1 MRPTLRPRRAGHVL
15 LRAATQRMPKE
26 RKIGIGTPYEQSID
40 IEKKK
45 KKEGETIIH
54 VTIELYTYQGT
65 IPIIFLSLFATFTS
79 FYPLK
84 NFSLAE

>member
-1 MRPTLRPRRAGHVL
+1 MRPTRWSRIITSSDTANAKRTEGRNRDTVRAEY
-15 LRAATQRMPKE
+15 RYR
-26 RKIGIGTPYEQSID
+26 
-40 IEKKK
+40 KKK

>member
-45 KKEGETIIH
+45 EKRRRNDNSCYNRIIYVPRNNTDNLPFSIRYFH
-54 VTIELYTYQGT
+54 V
-65 IPIIFLSLFATFTS
+65 FLSIEKLFS
-79 FYPLK
+79 R
-84 NFSLAE
+84 